1 MTDSFYKA
9 FEDQFRGSR
18 ELIKERLK
26 AYTPFIE
33 PLSQLY
39 PQSGAIDLG
48 CGRGEWL
55 ELLQDYQFDALG
67 IDLDEAML
75 ADCKSL
81 SLNVEKGNALDKL
94 AQQPNESLSLIS
106 GFHIAEHLSNSDL
119 QFLIKE
125 SFRALKPAGLLILET
140 PNTENIT
147 VATINFYFDPSHHR
161 PIPAK
166 LLQFLTQHSGFMRS
180 KILGLQESVSIRDNP
195 KPPTLFQVLN
205 EASPDYA
212 IVAQKNGPAEEMA
225 LFNDA
230 FSRTFGLSL
239 DGLAARY
246 DAGIQQ
252 QLNVVQNQIN
262 ELDSLLRPLFRLKAL
277 KKKLFSLFK

>member
-26 AYTPFIE
+26 AYSPFIE
-33 PLSQLY
+33 PLSKLY

-55 ELLQDYQFDALG
+55 ELLKEYQFDALG

-75 ADCKSL
+75 ADCKAL
-81 SLNVEKGNALDKL
+81 SLHVEMGNALDKL
-94 AQQPNESLSLIS
+94 AKQPDESLALIS
-106 GFHIAEHLSNSDL
+106 GFHIAEHLNNNDL

-125 SFRALKPAGLLILET
+125 SFRALKPGGLLILET

-147 VATINFYFDPSHHR
+147 VATINFYFDPSHVR

-166 LLQFLTQHSGFMRS
+166 LLQFLTQYSGFTRS
-180 KILGLQESVSIRDNP
+180 KILGLQESAAIRDTPN
-195 KPPTLFQVLN
+195 PPTLFQVLN

-212 IVAQKNGPAEEMA
+212 IVAQKNGPTEIMA
-225 LFNDA
+225 LFNPA
-230 FSRTFGLSL
+230 FDRAFGLSL

-252 QLNVVQNQIN
+252 QLNMVQNQIN
-262 ELDSLLRPLFRLKAL
+262 EINSLLKPLIRLKNL
-277 KKKLFSLFK
+277 KKKLSSFFK